1 VVAIAVAAAAIM
13 AHCNDDH
20 ADAMARVAGESGDWR
35 MVAVD
40 VDGCDLAQG
49 ERVVRVAWSVPVAA
63 PEGVRA
69 ELVRLA
75 WRGG

>member
-1 VVAIAVAAAAIM
+1 
-13 AHCNDDH
+13 
-20 ADAMARVAGESGDWR
+20 

-49 ERVVRVAWSVPVAA
+49 ERVVRVAWSAPVVDAG
-63 PEGVRA
+63 GVWA

-75 WRGG
+75 RAGG